1 MKPTPTPI
9 RILIVDDHPALR
21 AGLRALITSQPDMT
35 VVAESGDGRNGVE
48 MFLLHHPDIVLMDL
62 RLPGMSGVE
71 AILEM
76 RTQNPEA
83 RIIVNTT
90 YDADEDIYRA
100 IQSGAKSYLLKDMPK
115 EQIFSIIREVHAGHE
130 VLPSQVDERLKERMR
145 RPELTKREMAVLELL
160 FKGRSNKE
168 IADELDISED
178 TVKFRLKGM
187 FSKLGVPDRTAAVVA
202 ALRHGI
208 VHME

>member
-1 MKPTPTPI
+1 MPQISNTTETKTAYIETLF
-9 RILIVDDHPALR
+9 R
-21 AGLRALITSQPDMT
+21 QYQ
-35 VVAESGDGRNGVE
+35 
-48 MFLLHHPDIVLMDL
+48 PDIVLMDL

-71 AILEM
+71 TILEI
-76 RTQNPEA
+76 RKEAPGA

-115 EQIFSIIREVHAGHE
+115 EEIFAVIRAVHAGDE
-130 VLPSQVDERLKERMR
+130 VLPSQVEERLKERMR
-145 RPELTKREMAVLELL
+145 RPELTTREEAVLELL
-160 FKGRSNKE
+160 FRGRSNKE
-168 IADELDISED
+168 IAEALNISED
-178 TVKFRLKGM
+178 TVKFRLKGL
-187 FSKLGVPDRTAAVVA
+187 FSKLGVADRTAAVVA

>member
-1 MKPTPTPI
+1 MKSSLI

-21 AGLRALITSQPDMT
+21 AGLRALIASEPDMR
-35 VVAESGDGRNGVE
+35 VVADSGDGRQGLE
-48 MFLLHHPDIVLMDL
+48 MFRQHQPDIVLMDL

-71 AILEM
+71 AILEI
-76 RTQNPEA
+76 RKEAPDA

-90 YDADEDIYRA
+90 YDADEDIFRA

-115 EQIFSIIREVHAGHE
+115 EEIFAVIRAVHAGDE
-130 VLPSQVDERLKERMR
+130 VLPSQVEERLKERMR
-145 RPELTKREMAVLELL
+145 RPELTAREKAVLELL

-168 IADELDISED
+168 IAEALDISED
-178 TVKFRLKGM
+178 TVKFRLKGL
-187 FSKLGVPDRTAAVVA
+187 FSKLGVADRTAAVVA

>member
-1 MKPTPTPI
+1 
-9 RILIVDDHPALR
+9 
-21 AGLRALITSQPDMT
+21 
-35 VVAESGDGRNGVE
+35 
-48 MFLLHHPDIVLMDL
+48 
-62 RLPGMSGVE
+62 
-71 AILEM
+71 
-76 RTQNPEA
+76 
-83 RIIVNTT
+83 
-90 YDADEDIYRA
+90 
-100 IQSGAKSYLLKDMPK
+100 
-115 EQIFSIIREVHAGHE
+115 
-130 VLPSQVDERLKERMR
+130 
-145 RPELTKREMAVLELL
+145 MAVLELL

>member
-1 MKPTPTPI
+1 MKPTPI

-21 AGLRALITSQPDMT
+21 AGLSALIASQPDME
-35 VVAESGDGRNGVE
+35 VVAESGDGRHGVE
-48 MFLLHHPDIVLMDL
+48 MFLLHRPDIVLMDL

-71 AILEM
+71 AILAIRAEDA
-76 RTQNPEA
+76 EA

-100 IQSGAKSYLLKDMPK
+100 VQSGAKSYLLKDMPK
-115 EQIFSIIREVHAGHE
+115 EQIFNVIREVHAGHE
-130 VLPSQVDERLKERMR
+130 VLPSQVDQRSKERMR

-168 IADELDISED
+168 IAEVLDISED

>member
-1 MKPTPTPI
+1 MKPTPI

-21 AGLRALITSQPDMT
+21 AGLSALVASQPDMK
-35 VVAESGDGRNGVE
+35 VVAESGDGRSGVE
-48 MFLLHHPDIVLMDL
+48 MFLLHRPDIVLMDL

-71 AILEM
+71 AILAIRAE
-76 RTQNPEA
+76 NPEA

-100 IQSGAKSYLLKDMPK
+100 LQSGAKSYLLKDMPK
-115 EQIFSIIREVHAGHE
+115 EQIFNVIRKVHAGLE
-130 VLPSQVDERLKERMR
+130 VLPSQVDQRLKERMR

-168 IADELDISED
+168 IAEVLDISED